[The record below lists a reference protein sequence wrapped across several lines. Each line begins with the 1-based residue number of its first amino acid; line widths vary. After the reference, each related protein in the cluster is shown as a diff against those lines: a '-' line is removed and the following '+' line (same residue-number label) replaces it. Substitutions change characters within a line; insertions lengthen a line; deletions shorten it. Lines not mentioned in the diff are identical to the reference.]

1 MATAGTRHSQLV
13 RWFIMA
19 PFFPPES
26 GPIAIYG
33 LTTTCTLNT
42 GDAKSLVLCVRL
54 QFEWVPGHR
63 FRQNPTEGSE
73 SFFASTKTNL
83 NVSGGWSKQ
92 GNHYPIPGKMCGR

>member
-19 PFFPPES
+19 PFLPPES

-33 LTTTCTLNT
+33 LTTVFQVT
-42 GDAKSLVLCVRL
+42 GSGKIPLKVLM
-54 QFEWVPGHR
+54 
-63 FRQNPTEGSE
+63 
-73 SFFASTKTNL
+73 FFGVNLKTNL